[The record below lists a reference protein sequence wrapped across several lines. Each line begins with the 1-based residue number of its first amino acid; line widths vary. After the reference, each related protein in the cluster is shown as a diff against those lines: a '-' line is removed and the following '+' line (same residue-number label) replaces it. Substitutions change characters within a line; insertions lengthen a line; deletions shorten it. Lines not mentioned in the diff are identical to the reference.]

1 MLNLTYL
8 FVCVY
13 MILYGKQ
20 VAKELKRAGFIPKR
34 IWVKKSVLVFA
45 KELFGDRVKDVRI
58 VHPNIITKICGS
70 EEHQGIAF
78 EVNLKKYSLKDL
90 HDIKK
95 LVVFLDG
102 VQDVGN
108 IGNIIRTCEFFGCD
122 AVIISEEGS
131 PEISPQLIKASSG
144 AFFHIKVI
152 REKKKNVLDELKRR
166 TKIYVFDLRGE
177 NSIFSTK
184 FTFPAT
190 LCFGSEDK
198 GVSQET
204 LNSADFKV
212 RIPQFGKVESLNV
225 ASSVAIGVFS
235 TIFSHHI
242 QENLF

>member
-1 MLNLTYL
+1 
-8 FVCVY
+8 

-20 VAKELKRAGFIPKR
+20 VAKEAKRAGLFPKR
-34 IWVKKSVLVFA
+34 IWVKKSVAGLV
-45 KELFGDRVKDVRI
+45 KELFGDSVKDIRI
-58 VHPNIITKICGS
+58 VHPNIIAKICGS

-90 HDIKK
+90 HDINK

-102 VQDVGN
+102 IQDVGN
-108 IGNIIRTCEFFGCD
+108 LGNIIRICEFFGCD

-152 REKKKNVLDELKRR
+152 REKKNVVMKELKKR
-166 TKIYVFDLRGE
+166 TKIYAFDLRAE

-184 FTFPAT
+184 FLLPAT

-198 GVSQET
+198 GISQEI
-204 LNSADFKV
+204 LNLADFKV
-212 RIPQFGKVESLNV
+212 KIPQFGKVESLNV

-235 TIFSHHI
+235 AIFSRHN
-242 QENLF
+242 QGNPF

>member
-1 MLNLTYL
+1 
-8 FVCVY
+8 

-20 VAKELKRAGFIPKR
+20 VAKELRRAGLFPKK
-34 IWVKKSVLVFA
+34 IWVKRSVAGLV
-45 KELFGDRVKDVRI
+45 KELFGDYVKDVRI

-90 HDIKK
+90 HNIKK
-95 LVVFLDG
+95 IVVFLDG

-108 IGNIIRTCEFFGCD
+108 LGNIIRICEFFGCD

-131 PEISPQLIKASSG
+131 PDISPQLIKASSG

-152 REKKKNVLDELKRR
+152 REKKSIVINELKKR
-166 TKIYVFDLRGE
+166 TKIYAFDLRAE

-184 FTFPAT
+184 FLLPAT

-198 GVSQET
+198 GVSQEV
-204 LNSADFKV
+204 LNSADFKTK
-212 RIPQFGKVESLNV
+212 IPQFGKVESLNV

-235 TIFSHHI
+235 AIFPHHN
-242 QENLF
+242 QGNPF

>member
-1 MLNLTYL
+1 LL
-8 FVCVY
+8 FFGD

-20 VAKELKRAGFIPKR
+20 VAKELRRAGLFPKK
-34 IWVKKSVLVFA
+34 IWVKKSVYGLV
-45 KELFGDRVKDVRI
+45 KDIFGDFVKDVRI

-78 EVNLKKYSLKDL
+78 EFNLKKYSLKDL
-90 HDIKK
+90 HNIKK

-108 IGNIIRTCEFFGCD
+108 LGNIIRVCEFFGCD

-152 REKKKNVLDELKRR
+152 RERKNVAITELKKR
-166 TKIYVFDLRGE
+166 TKIYVFDLRTE

-198 GVSQET
+198 GVSQEI
-204 LNSADFKV
+204 LNLADFKV

-235 TIFSHHI
+235 AIFSHHN